1 MTSLLKELVVVLF
14 LLGQPPVEYVGN
26 IFGKCRLNSGF
37 LQKSILPKLSSRT
50 ALFESLRYRNA
61 DAMKNAMVEESLGGA
76 YGVRGGKIKLRI
88 CFECQRQ
95 RELFS

>member
-1 MTSLLKELVVVLF
+1 MGDNSVL
-14 LLGQPPVEYVGN
+14 LLGTTIVVKKINFLTYQDVQIFVFIRLFKGTCCVIVGK
-26 IFGKCRLNSGF
+26 I
-37 LQKSILPKLSSRT
+37 
-50 ALFESLRYRNA
+50 ESLRYRNA
-61 DAMKNAMVEESLGGA
+61 DAMKNAMVEEGLGGA